1 VRFEKSV
8 NSVNRLLPGTASGS
22 CSLCGTDTLAGL
34 DIGGGAILGRREWL
48 YS

>member
-8 NSVNRLLPGTASGS
+8 NSVNRLLPGMAPGS
-22 CSLCGTDTLAGL
+22 CGLCGKDALAGL
-34 DIGGGAILGRREWL
+34 EIGGCTILGRRERL